1 MNGLKTMENE
11 SEKKTDQTAA
21 PNSQASSTV
30 PKRVVVNNGFD
41 KLFFAF
47 SIPFIVVSLSLVS
60 LFVILALI
68 PERTGSVPDF
78 VKYVAGDQYE
88 VVVRKLGPMDD
99 NLFRS
104 STAYVLVRT
113 DADVVSNIEYMNA
126 PNFKF
131 VPFDSPELETD
142 KRWNQVYDSKA
153 EIDKVYR
160 ELAGTPPGADCRYFV
175 TRDDP
180 DYYCTYLCF
189 SPESK
194 LLLIFRT
201 MKRWSDQEIDCPRDA
216 NGKKSEKRSFV
227 TSWYE

>member
-1 MNGLKTMENE
+1 MKTIEAKMEKTMEQK
-11 SEKKTDQTAA
+11 SASTAA
-21 PNSQASSTV
+21 PGSQSSPGSSPV
-30 PKRVVVNNGFD
+30 PKQVVVNNGFD

-47 SIPFIVVSLSLVS
+47 SIPFIVVSLLVVS
-60 LFVILALI
+60 VSVFFAIFGI
-68 PERTGSVPDF
+68 PERPASVPDF
-78 VKYVAGDQYE
+78 VRYVAGDQYE

-104 STAYVLVRT
+104 SEAYVLVRT
-113 DADVVSNIEYMNA
+113 DADVVSNIEHMNV

-131 VPFDSPELETD
+131 VPLDSPELEDD
-142 KRWNQVYDSKA
+142 KRWNHVHDSTE

-180 DYYCTYLCF
+180 EFSTTYLCF

-194 LLLIFRT
+194 LLLIFRD
-201 MKRWSDQEIDCPRDA
+201 MKRWSDQEID
-216 NGKKSEKRSFV
+216 
-227 TSWYE
+227 

>member
-1 MNGLKTMENE
+1 MENE
-11 SEKKTDQTAA
+11 PEKEMNQTPASPSCQSSSAA
-21 PNSQASSTV
+21 QNSSAA
-30 PKRVVVNNGFD
+30 PKRVVVKNGFD
-41 KLFFAF
+41 KLFFAI
-47 SIPFIVVSLSLVS
+47 SIPSIVVSLSLVS

-88 VVVRKLGPMDD
+88 VVVCKLGPMDD

-104 STAYVLVRT
+104 TTAFVLVRT
-113 DADVVSNIEYMNA
+113 EADVVSNIEHMNT
-126 PNFKF
+126 PDFKF
-131 VPFDSPELETD
+131 IPLESPELEID
-142 KRWNQVYDSKA
+142 KESHQVYDSIRMTGFSLP

-160 ELAGTPPGADCRYFV
+160 ELAGPPPGADCRYFV

-180 DYYCTYLCF
+180 DYYTTYLCF

-201 MKRWSDQEIDCPRDA
+201 MKRWSDQEI
-216 NGKKSEKRSFV
+216 E
-227 TSWYE
+227 

>member
-1 MNGLKTMENE
+1 MENE
-11 SEKKTDQTAA
+11 PEKKTDQTAEPSSSAAQTSQNSPDA
-21 PNSQASSTV
+21 PKQ
-30 PKRVVVNNGFD
+30 VVVNNGVD
-41 KLFFAF
+41 KLFFAL

-68 PERTGSVPDF
+68 PERRGSVPDF
-78 VKYVAGDQYE
+78 VRYVAGDQYE

-104 STAYVLVRT
+104 TKAYVLVRT

-131 VPFDSPELETD
+131 VPFDSPELEDD

-175 TRDDP
+175 TWDDP
-180 DYYCTYLCF
+180 EFSITYLCF

-194 LLLIFRT
+194 LLLVFRDK
-201 MKRWSDQEIDCPRDA
+201 KRWSDQEID
-216 NGKKSEKRSFV
+216 
-227 TSWYE
+227 

>member
-1 MNGLKTMENE
+1 MENE
-11 SEKKTDQTAA
+11 PEKMTDRTAA
-21 PNSQASSTV
+21 PGSQSSQGA
-30 PKRVVVNNGFD
+30 PKQVVVNNGFD
-41 KLFFAF
+41 KFFF
-47 SIPFIVVSLSLVS
+47 IVSIPFIAVS
-60 LFVILALI
+60 LFVVALFVFFALI
-68 PERTGSVPDF
+68 PERRGSVPDF
-78 VKYVAGDQYE
+78 VRYVAGDQYE

-104 STAYVLVRT
+104 TKAYVLVRT

-142 KRWNQVYDSKA
+142 KSGTKVYDSKA

-180 DYYCTYLCF
+180 DYVTTYLCF

-194 LLLIFRT
+194 QLLIFRT
-201 MKRWSDQEIDCPRDA
+201 MKRWSDQEID
-216 NGKKSEKRSFV
+216 
-227 TSWYE
+227 

>member
-1 MNGLKTMENE
+1 MENE

-21 PNSQASSTV
+21 PSSQGV
-30 PKRVVVNNGFD
+30 PAAPKQVMVNNGFD

-68 PERTGSVPDF
+68 PERLASVPDF
-78 VKYVAGDQYE
+78 VRYVAGDQYE

-104 STAYVLVRT
+104 TKAYVLVRT

-131 VPFDSPELETD
+131 VPFDSPELEDD
-142 KRWNQVYDSKA
+142 KRWNHVHDSTE

-175 TRDDP
+175 TWDDP
-180 DYYCTYLCF
+180 EFSITYLCF
-189 SPESK
+189 SPETK
-194 LLLIFRT
+194 LLLVFRDK
-201 MKRWSDQEIDCPRDA
+201 KRWSDQEID
-216 NGKKSEKRSFV
+216 
-227 TSWYE
+227 

>member
-11 SEKKTDQTAA
+11 SEKKTEQTAV
-21 PNSQASSTV
+21 PSSQGVPAA

-41 KLFFAF
+41 KFFFAL
-47 SIPFIVVSLSLVS
+47 SIPFIVVSLSLVA
-60 LFVILALI
+60 LFVFFALI
-68 PERTGSVPDF
+68 PERRGSVPDF

-88 VVVRKLGPMDD
+88 VVERKLGPMDD

-113 DADVVSNIEYMNA
+113 DADVVSRIEQMEAQEYQFI
-126 PNFKF
+126 PL
-131 VPFDSPELETD
+131 DSPELEID
-142 KRWNQVYDSKA
+142 KKYHQVYDST

-175 TRDDP
+175 THDDP
-180 DYYCTYLCF
+180 DYSSTYLCF

-194 LLLIFRT
+194 LLLVFRT
-201 MKRWSDQEIDCPRDA
+201 MKRW
-216 NGKKSEKRSFV
+216 
-227 TSWYE
+227 

>member
-21 PNSQASSTV
+21 QNSQTTSDA

-41 KLFFAF
+41 RFFFIA
-47 SIPFIVVSLSLVS
+47 SISFIAVS
-60 LFVILALI
+60 LFVVALFVFI
-68 PERTGSVPDF
+68 ALLPERKFDSVPDF

-104 STAYVLVRT
+104 TKAYVLVRT
-113 DADVVSNIEYMNA
+113 DADVVSRIEQAESPEY
-126 PNFKF
+126 KF
-131 VPFDSPELETD
+131 VPLESPELENA
-142 KRWNQVYDSKA
+142 KMMNLVYSSSA
-153 EIDKVYR
+153 EIDKVYQ
-160 ELAGTPPGADCRYFV
+160 ELAQTPPGADCRYFV

-180 DYYCTYLCF
+180 DYSSTYLCF

-194 LLLIFRT
+194 LLLVFRT
-201 MKRWSDQEIDCPRDA
+201 MKRWGIE
-216 NGKKSEKRSFV
+216 
-227 TSWYE
+227 

>member
-1 MNGLKTMENE
+1 MKTIEAKMEKTMEQK
-11 SEKKTDQTAA
+11 SASTAA
-21 PNSQASSTV
+21 PGSPSSPGSSPA
-30 PKRVVVNNGFD
+30 PKQVVVNNGFD

-68 PERTGSVPDF
+68 PERLGSVPDF

-104 STAYVLVRT
+104 SEAYVLVRT
-113 DADVVSNIEYMNA
+113 DADVVSLIEHMNA

-131 VPFDSPELETD
+131 VSFDSPELETD

-175 TRDDP
+175 TWDDP
-180 DYYCTYLCF
+180 DFSITYLCF

-194 LLLIFRT
+194 LLLVFRDK
-201 MKRWSDQEIDCPRDA
+201 KRWSDEEID
-216 NGKKSEKRSFV
+216 
-227 TSWYE
+227 

>member
-21 PNSQASSTV
+21 PSSPGSSPA

-41 KLFFAF
+41 KLFFIV
-47 SIPFIVVSLSLVS
+47 SILFIVVSLSLVS
-60 LFVILALI
+60 LFVFFALI

-88 VVVRKLGPMDD
+88 VVVCKLGPMDD
-99 NLFRS
+99 NFFRS
-104 STAYVLVRT
+104 TTAFVLVRT

-180 DYYCTYLCF
+180 DYSCTYLCF

-194 LLLIFRT
+194 LLLIFRD
-201 MKRWSDQEIDCPRDA
+201 MKRWSDQEI
-216 NGKKSEKRSFV
+216 K
-227 TSWYE
+227 

>member
-1 MNGLKTMENE
+1 MENE
-11 SEKKTDQTAA
+11 PEKMTDRTAA
-21 PNSQASSTV
+21 PGSQNSTAAPGSQSSTAA
-30 PKRVVVNNGFD
+30 PKQVVVNNGFD
-41 KLFFAF
+41 KLFFAL
-47 SIPFIVVSLSLVS
+47 SIPFIVVSLSLVA

-68 PERTGSVPDF
+68 PERRGSVPDF

-113 DADVVSNIEYMNA
+113 DADVVSNIEHMNA
-126 PNFKF
+126 LNFKF

-142 KRWNQVYDSKA
+142 KEFCQLYDSTA

-175 TRDDP
+175 SPDDP
-180 DYYCTYLCF
+180 DYYTTYLCF

-194 LLLIFRT
+194 LLLVFRD
-201 MKRWSDQEIDCPRDA
+201 MKRWSDQEI
-216 NGKKSEKRSFV
+216 E
-227 TSWYE
+227 

>member
-1 MNGLKTMENE
+1 MENE
-11 SEKKTDQTAA
+11 PEKEMNQTPAA
-21 PNSQASSTV
+21 PSSQSLTTA
-30 PKRVVVNNGFD
+30 PKQVVVNNGFD

-68 PERTGSVPDF
+68 PERLASVPDF
-78 VKYVAGDQYE
+78 VRYVAGDQYE

-104 STAYVLVRT
+104 TKAYVLVRT

-175 TRDDP
+175 TWDDP
-180 DYYCTYLCF
+180 EFSITYLCF

-194 LLLIFRT
+194 LLLVFRDK
-201 MKRWSDQEIDCPRDA
+201 KRWSDEEID
-216 NGKKSEKRSFV
+216 
-227 TSWYE
+227 

>member
-1 MNGLKTMENE
+1 MGNE
-11 SEKKTDQTAA
+11 PEKKTGQAA
-21 PNSQASSTV
+21 EPGSQSSQGA
-30 PKRVVVNNGFD
+30 PKQVVVNNGFD

-68 PERTGSVPDF
+68 PERRGSVPDF

-88 VVVRKLGPMDD
+88 VVVRKLGPIDD

-113 DADVVSNIEYMNA
+113 DADVVSLIEQMEA
-126 PNFKF
+126 PDFKF
-131 VPFDSPELETD
+131 IPLESAELEDD
-142 KRWNQVYDSKA
+142 KEWIHLYDSTA

-160 ELAGTPPGADCRYFV
+160 ELAGTPPGADCRYFF

-180 DYYCTYLCF
+180 DYSTTYLCF

-194 LLLIFRT
+194 LLLVFRD
-201 MKRWSDQEIDCPRDA
+201 MKRWSDQEI
-216 NGKKSEKRSFV
+216 E
-227 TSWYE
+227 

>member
-1 MNGLKTMENE
+1 MMENE
-11 SEKKTDQTAA
+11 PEKKTDQTAA
-21 PNSQASSTV
+21 PGSQRPPTA
-30 PKRVVVNNGFD
+30 PKQVVVNNGLD
-41 KLFFAF
+41 KLFFAL

-68 PERTGSVPDF
+68 PERRGSVPDF

-104 STAYVLVRT
+104 TTAFVLVRT
-113 DADVVSNIEYMNA
+113 DADVVSLIEHMDA
-126 PNFKF
+126 PDFKF
-131 VPFDSPELETD
+131 IPLESPELEID
-142 KRWNQVYDSKA
+142 KKYHQVYDST
-153 EIDKVYR
+153 EIDNVYR

-180 DYYCTYLCF
+180 DYSTTYLCF

-201 MKRWSDQEIDCPRDA
+201 MKRWSDQEID
-216 NGKKSEKRSFV
+216 
-227 TSWYE
+227 

>member
-1 MNGLKTMENE
+1 MENE
-11 SEKKTDQTAA
+11 PEKKTGQAAAPSSQSLTAA
-21 PNSQASSTV
+21 

-41 KLFFAF
+41 KLFFAL
-47 SIPFIVVSLSLVS
+47 SISFIVVSLSLVS

-68 PERTGSVPDF
+68 PERRGSVPDF

-104 STAYVLVRT
+104 TTAFVLVRT
-113 DADVVSNIEYMNA
+113 DADVVSNIEHMNA

-180 DYYCTYLCF
+180 DYSTTYLCF

-194 LLLIFRT
+194 LLL
-201 MKRWSDQEIDCPRDA
+201 
-216 NGKKSEKRSFV
+216 FV
-227 TSWYE
+227 RVWRK

>member
-1 MNGLKTMENE
+1 MKTIEAKMEKTMEQK
-11 SEKKTDQTAA
+11 SASTAA
-21 PNSQASSTV
+21 PGSPSSPGSSPV
-30 PKRVVVNNGFD
+30 PKQVVVNNGFD

-47 SIPFIVVSLSLVS
+47 SIPFIVVSLLVVS
-60 LFVILALI
+60 ISVFFAIFGI
-68 PERTGSVPDF
+68 PERLASVPDF
-78 VKYVAGDQYE
+78 VRYAAGDQYE

-104 STAYVLVRT
+104 SEAYVLVRT

-175 TRDDP
+175 TWDDP
-180 DYYCTYLCF
+180 EFSITYLCF

-194 LLLIFRT
+194 LLLVFRDK
-201 MKRWSDQEIDCPRDA
+201 KRWSDEEID
-216 NGKKSEKRSFV
+216 
-227 TSWYE
+227 

>member
-1 MNGLKTMENE
+1 MENE
-11 SEKKTDQTAA
+11 PEKTTDQTAA
-21 PNSQASSTV
+21 PSSQSS
-30 PKRVVVNNGFD
+30 PAAPQRVVVKNGFD

-68 PERTGSVPDF
+68 PERRGSVPDF
-78 VKYVAGDQYE
+78 VKCVAGDQYE
-88 VVVRKLGPMDD
+88 VVVRKIGPMDD

-104 STAYVLVRT
+104 TTAFVLVRT
-113 DADVVSNIEYMNA
+113 DADVVSLIEHMNA
-126 PNFKF
+126 LNFKF
-131 VPFDSPELETD
+131 VPFDSSELETD
-142 KRWNQVYDSKA
+142 KEFCQLYDSTA

-175 TRDDP
+175 TWDDP
-180 DYYCTYLCF
+180 EFSITYLCF

-201 MKRWSDQEIDCPRDA
+201 RKRWSDQEID
-216 NGKKSEKRSFV
+216 
-227 TSWYE
+227 

>member
-1 MNGLKTMENE
+1 MENE
-11 SEKKTDQTAA
+11 PEKKTGQAAAPGSQNSTAA
-21 PNSQASSTV
+21 PGSQNSTV
-30 PKRVVVNNGFD
+30 APKRVVVNNGFD
-41 KLFFAF
+41 KFFF
-47 SIPFIVVSLSLVS
+47 IVSIPFIAVS
-60 LFVILALI
+60 LFVVALFVFFALI
-68 PERTGSVPDF
+68 PERRGSVPDF
-78 VKYVAGDQYE
+78 VKSVAGDQYE

-104 STAYVLVRT
+104 TTAFVLVRT
-113 DADVVSNIEYMNA
+113 DADVVSNIEHMNA

-142 KRWNQVYDSKA
+142 KRWNQVYDSTA

-194 LLLIFRT
+194 LLLVVRT
-201 MKRWSDQEIDCPRDA
+201 MKRWSDQEI
-216 NGKKSEKRSFV
+216 K
-227 TSWYE
+227 

>member
-1 MNGLKTMENE
+1 MENE
-11 SEKKTDQTAA
+11 PEKKTDQTAA
-21 PNSQASSTV
+21 PGSSAAQTSQNSPDA
-30 PKRVVVNNGFD
+30 PKQVVVNNGFD
-41 KLFFAF
+41 KLFFAL

-68 PERTGSVPDF
+68 PERPASVPDF

-88 VVVRKLGPMDD
+88 VVVRKIGPMDD

-104 STAYVLVRT
+104 TTAYVLVRT
-113 DADVVSNIEYMNA
+113 DADVVSNIEHMDT
-126 PNFKF
+126 PDFKF
-131 VPFDSPELETD
+131 IPLESPELEID
-142 KRWNQVYDSKA
+142 KESHQVYDSIRMTGFSLP

-160 ELAGTPPGADCRYFV
+160 ELAGTPPGADCRYFF

-180 DYYCTYLCF
+180 DFFTTYLCF

-201 MKRWSDQEIDCPRDA
+201 MKRWSDQEI
-216 NGKKSEKRSFV
+216 E
-227 TSWYE
+227 